1 MGFKSSLSQKIR
13 EGQSNYQKYGWLKRN
28 FLTVLD
34 IYAAVWRVFIAKFY
48 LRNVDIK
55 GKAVSTNKRPIIG
68 NLGYIQLG
76 DRVRIWS
83 NIVQAKLY
91 TGPKGRIEVGE
102 NSRINGVHIDSRI
115 LIRIGKN
122 VRIAPYVLILD
133 SDFHDINDHFAD
145 GKDAP
150 VIIEDDVW
158 IASRATILKGVT
170 IGKGAVVATGAVV
183 TKDVAPYTVVGGV
196 PATKI
201 KDLNK

>member
-1 MGFKSSLSQKIR
+1 MGFKQTLIGKIK
-13 EGQSNYQKYGWLKRN
+13 EGKVNYQKFGWIKRN
-28 FLTVLD
+28 ALTFWD
-34 IYAAVWRVFIAKFY
+34 IYASVWRIVIANYF
-48 LRNVDIK
+48 LRNVDQK
-55 GKAVSTNKRPIIG
+55 GKGVSTNKRPIIG